1 MRGLRKYLTPFA
13 PDQSGAV
20 SVLYEFGGIIVICD
34 AGGCTGNICGF
45 DEPRWFESKSALF
58 SAGLRDM
65 DAILGRDDRLVAKLA
80 DAVTKLDAKFAA
92 IIGTPVPA
100 VIGTDY
106 HALKRMTEKK
116 VDLPILTV
124 DTDGMELYDKG
135 EEKAWMEL
143 FRVFAGEKE
152 DVAAN
157 RIGILGMTPQDIS
170 DLRAADRIRER
181 FEAEGKTAVCYGM
194 GNGLDDVKKAS
205 SVEKNIVA
213 APAALE
219 AAKYLER
226 TYGTPY
232 EIGYPLVDE
241 LFCEMDYQGKKVL
254 VVQQQVTG
262 NAIREEILKKAPDA
276 QVTVASWFMMKPE
289 LRRDEDLH
297 LRDEEDYIKLVEI
310 GSYDVIYAD
319 PCMARMTPK
328 FEGVFVDTVHF
339 AVSGKLVTVEAAK
352 DSKEL
357 KEPGYESDGRSV

>member
-1 MRGLRKYLTPFA
+1 
-13 PDQSGAV
+13 
-20 SVLYEFGGIIVICD
+20 
-34 AGGCTGNICGF
+34 
-45 DEPRWFESKSALF
+45 
-58 SAGLRDM
+58 M

-152 DVAAN
+152 DVTPN

-170 DLRAADRIRER
+170 DLRAADRLRER
-181 FEAEGKTAVCYGM
+181 FAAEGKTAVCYGM
-194 GNGLDDVKKAS
+194 GNGLEDVKIAS
-205 SVEKNIVA
+205 GVEKNIVV
-213 APAALE
+213 APSALE
-219 AAKYLER
+219 VAKYLQR

-232 EIGYPLVDE
+232 ETGYPLVDE
-241 LFCEMDYQGKKVL
+241 LVRDMDYHGKKVL
-254 VVQQQVTG
+254 VVQQQVIG

-297 LRDEEDYIKLVEI
+297 LRDEEDYIKLVET
-310 GSYDVIYAD
+310 GAYDVIYAD

-352 DSKEL
+352 EAKGPS
-357 KEPGYESDGRSV
+357 YESGGRSV